1 MNLFKH
7 AVAFF
12 FDILQ
17 TIVLAA
23 AMFVIV
29 YLFIAQP
36 HIVKGT
42 SMEPNFLN
50 GDYILTEK
58 ISYKFGDPQR
68 GDVLV
73 FEAPNRP
80 NADYI
85 KRVIALPGE
94 TFKVKGGHVYVNGA
108 ILDETYE
115 PNTTNP
121 GQYVKEDQEIT
132 VPENTYIVLG
142 DNRPHSS
149 DSREFGP
156 ISKDTIVGRAI
167 VRYWPFSRFTRIK
180 KISY

>member
-1 MNLFKH
+1 MLKS
-7 AVAFF
+7 AIAFF

-58 ISYKFGDPQR
+58 VSYKFNDPQR
-68 GDVLV
+68 GDIVV

-85 KRVIALPGE
+85 KRVIGLPGE
-94 TFKVKGGHVYVNGA
+94 SLRIEDGLVYINNK
-108 ILDETYE
+108 LLPETYE
-115 PNTTNP
+115 PNDTES
-121 GQYVKEDQEIT
+121 GQYIKENQEIV
-132 VPENTYIVLG
+132 VPANTYIVLG

-156 ISKDTIVGRAI
+156 IGKDTIVGRAV
-167 VRYWPFSRFTRIK
+167 VRYWPLSRFIRLK
-180 KISY
+180 HLVY

>member
-1 MNLFKH
+1 MIKH

-17 TIVLAA
+17 TVVLAA

-42 SMEPNFLN
+42 SMEPSFLN

-58 ISYKFGDPQR
+58 VMYKFNDPQR
-68 GDVLV
+68 GDVVV

-80 NADYI
+80 NTDYI

-94 TFKVKGGHVYVNGA
+94 TFKVENGEILVNGA
-108 ILDETYE
+108 HLEEIYE
-115 PNTTNP
+115 PNETNP
-121 GQYVKEDQEIT
+121 GQYIKESQEIT
-132 VPENTYIVLG
+132 VPENTYIMLG

-156 ISKDTIVGRAI
+156 VSKDTIVGRAI
-167 VRYWPFSRFTRIK
+167 VRYWPFNRFMRIHRVEYK
-180 KISY
+180 